1 MKMSDVTLKQ
11 LMAAT
16 PESIAK
22 IQYDALQAHVLQVLN
37 KIETAVMDA
46 DYESVW
52 AATFSSPAGDGHG
65 MDNSCINFT
74 YIEGEGDVMDI
85 GDACNRLEELR
96 KLAYMEGK
104 PR

>member
-1 MKMSDVTLKQ
+1 MSDVTLKQ

-22 IQYDALQAHVLQVLN
+22 LQYEALQVHVLQVLN
-37 KIETAVMDA
+37 RIETAVMAA

-52 AATFSSPAGDGHG
+52 AATFLSPARDGYG

-74 YIEGEGDVMDI
+74 YIEGEGNVMDI
-85 GDACNRLEELR
+85 GDVCNRLEELR
-96 KLAYMEGK
+96 ILAFKL
-104 PR
+104 RD